1 MTDSIVSRR
10 GLMTGTAAGIIVAP
24 ALLASRRQAAAE
36 EAAKGMAAEGTTAT
50 SMGEGIRALKL
61 GAFRITV
68 IRDGF
73 RAADKVNEAFGT
85 DRPKE
90 EVARLLA
97 DNFLPGDQFVNS
109 FSPVLVETGTE
120 KILFDTGMGE
130 MGASFGAGRLVE
142 GLAAAGVKPEDITIV
157 VLTHFHPDHF
167 GGLMSGGKPA
177 FLGARYVFGE
187 TEFAFWTAPDRKGT
201 PAEKNHDM
209 VMQTIHPLQDR
220 ATFLKEGDSVVSGI
234 TAMLAPGHTPGHM
247 IFGVESEGRKLM
259 LTADTC
265 NHYVLSLQRPDWE
278 VRFDADKAAAA
289 ASRRK
294 VFDMIAT
301 DRLAFIGYHMPFPAV
316 GFVEKSGP
324 GYRFVPASY
333 QFDI

>member
-1 MTDSIVSRR
+1 MIESAISRR
-10 GLMTGTAAGIIVAP
+10 SLMTGTAAGLVAAP
-24 ALLASRRQAAAE
+24 ALMSGRWASGTAEAAE
-36 EAAKGMAAEGTTAT
+36 TEVAT
-50 SMGEGIRALKL
+50 SMGEGIRPLKL
-61 GAFRITV
+61 GSFKVTV

-73 RAADKVNEAFGT
+73 RAADKVNETFGT
-85 DRPKE
+85 NQPKE
-90 EVARLLA
+90 DVARLLGE
-97 DNFLPGDQFVNS
+97 NFLPEDQFVNS
-109 FSPVLVETGTE
+109 FSPVLVETGAD

-130 MGASFGAGRLVE
+130 MGQSFGAGRLID
-142 GLAAAGVKPEDITIV
+142 GLAAAGVKPEDITVV
-157 VLTHFHPDHF
+157 VLTHLHPDHF
-167 GGLMSGGKPA
+167 GGVMKAGAPA
-177 FLGARYVFGE
+177 FPKARYVFGE
-187 TEFAFWTAPDRKGT
+187 TEFAFWTSSDRKGT
-201 PAEKNHDM
+201 PAEKNHEM
-209 VMQTIHPLQDR
+209 VMQAVAPLKDQ
-220 ATFLKEGDSVVSGI
+220 ATFLKEGDAVVSGI

-247 IFGVESEGRKLM
+247 IFGLESEGRKLI

-278 VRFDADKAAAA
+278 VRFDADKAGAA
-289 ASRRK
+289 ASRKK

>member
-1 MTDSIVSRR
+1 MTENRLSRR
-10 GLMTGTAAGIIVAP
+10 GLIAGTAAGLIAAP
-24 ALLASRRQAAAE
+24 ALMAGRWTGSIAE
-36 EAAKGMAAEGTTAT
+36 AAEGMATT
-50 SMGEGIRALKL
+50 SMGEGIRPLKL
-61 GAFRITV
+61 GSFRVTV
-68 IRDGF
+68 IRDGA
-73 RAADKVNEAFGT
+73 RTADKVNETFGT
-85 DRPKE
+85 NQTKE
-90 EVARLLA
+90 DVAALLKE
-97 DNFLPGDQFVNS
+97 NFLPEDQFVNS

-130 MGASFGAGRLVE
+130 MGQSFGAGRLTD
-142 GLAAAGVKPEDITIV
+142 GLAAAGVKPDDITIV
-157 VLTHFHPDHF
+157 VLTHLHPDHF
-167 GGLMSGGKPA
+167 GGLMTSGAPA
-177 FLGARYVFGE
+177 FPKARYVFGE
-187 TEFAFWTAPDRKGT
+187 TEFAFWTSPDRKGT
-201 PAEKNHDM
+201 PAEKNHEV
-209 VMQTIHPLQDR
+209 VMQAVAPLKDR

-247 IFGVESEGRKLM
+247 IFGIESEGRKLM

-278 VRFDADKAAAA
+278 VRFDADKAGAA
-289 ASRRK
+289 ASRKK